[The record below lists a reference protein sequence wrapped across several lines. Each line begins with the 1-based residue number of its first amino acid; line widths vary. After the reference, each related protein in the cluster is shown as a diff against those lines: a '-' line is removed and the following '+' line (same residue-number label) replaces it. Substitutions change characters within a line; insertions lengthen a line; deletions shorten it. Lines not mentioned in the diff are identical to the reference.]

1 MPDHKKL
8 TRIKLLHTAIW
19 VFFVAAIFYVDY
31 SGLTQQITGW
41 TWLCMGAVV
50 GEGLVLAIFKMSCP
64 LTLVARKYSN
74 SQAANFDIYLP
85 EWLAKNNKVIFTT
98 LYLVGAVLVVIPYLR
113 ARI

>member
-1 MPDHKKL
+1 
-8 TRIKLLHTAIW
+8 
-19 VFFVAAIFYVDY
+19 
-31 SGLTQQITGW
+31 
-41 TWLCMGAVV
+41 MGAVV